1 LHEIIE
7 GRVKGKPTRGTRRI
21 QMLHDLSNN
30 SGLVALK
37 LAAEDREVWRQRKD
51 VKNLLYSSRLL
62 PVHPT

>member
-1 LHEIIE
+1 MHEIIE
-7 GRVKGKPTRGTRRI
+7 GRVKAKPTRGTRRI
-21 QMLHDLSNN
+21 QMLYDLANN